1 MAANK
6 HKGDLERH
14 LLRNTVSYM
23 VMFTQ
28 NAIVAKTTN
37 QNKLNPGKIK
47 LENCHGG
54 DEGKNQVVVC
64 LFYIFFQNNYWF
76 NISSKIPT
84 ESKMF

>member
-1 MAANK
+1 MHGKNLTKVCNAKEAVAANK

-37 QNKLNPGKIK
+37 QKKLNPGKIK
-47 LENCHGG
+47 LENCHG
-54 DEGKNQVVVC
+54 
-64 LFYIFFQNNYWF
+64 
-76 NISSKIPT
+76 
-84 ESKMF
+84 ESREK

>member
-37 QNKLNPGKIK
+37 QKKLNPGKTK
-47 LENCHGG
+47 LENCHG
-54 DEGKNQVVVC
+54 
-64 LFYIFFQNNYWF
+64 
-76 NISSKIPT
+76 
-84 ESKMF
+84 ESREK

>member
-1 MAANK
+1 
-6 HKGDLERH
+6 
-14 LLRNTVSYM
+14 M

-64 LFYIFFQNNYWF
+64 LFYIFFQNNY
-76 NISSKIPT
+76 
-84 ESKMF
+84 